1 MNPRLISNTRLAI
14 AQLRANRGRTFF
26 TMLGIIVGVAAVI
39 VIVAIGEG
47 VKQQV
52 ARENAYLGKDV
63 IAVQP
68 RQDGTLLQSS
78 TSTLTEPDR
87 AAVATLSQVEHVT
100 PLARLS
106 GTVSTDATRDGRAT
120 VIATGSDAG
129 TYFGDLVAYGSFF
142 SKDDSNDATAVIGE
156 SVAARLFKEEVPLGK
171 TLTFRGQQ
179 FIVQGVLDQFSN
191 TPLSTVSSYN
201 DTIFIP
207 YDTATKLADSAPP
220 AYQIL
225 AKATNGTTPEAAAA
239 AIDKAILANHGGQ
252 RDFTLNVPGQATASG
267 STTLDALTLA
277 ITGTAALSLIV
288 AGIGVMNVMLVSVTE
303 RTHEIGIRKA
313 VGATNRQIFNQF
325 AIEALVLSIEGGLL
339 GIALA
344 YAIDG
349 LLRLLTDLRPI
360 ISWQAVVVAFG
371 VTAAIGFI
379 FGSVPAIKAAR
390 KDPIDALRNS

>member
-87 AAVATLSQVEHVT
+87 ATVATLSQVEHVT

-325 AIEALVLSIEGGLL
+325 AIEALVLSIGGGLL